1 MKPTRPPGRPPL
13 DDDDESVSVSTRMP
27 SRQFNDLYERAQ
39 GARVSVAEQLRRD
52 AAAAAKKFRTE
63 K

>member
-13 DDDDESVSVSTRMP
+13 DDDDESVPVSTRMP
-27 SRQFNDLYERAQ
+27 SRQYDEMWQRARD
-39 GARVSVAEQLRRD
+39 ARVTIAEQIRRD
-52 AAAAAKKFRTE
+52 VAAAQKKRIQ